1 MAKLKKPTV
10 KNPQL
15 VEAMAEL
22 KEKKTPAAEKAMI
35 EELKNAQLIAP
46 VIMDD
51 VPENL
56 DLSDGQQY
64 KTQAKFMMLQQKNGT
79 RYFPAFTEWLEVLKW
94 RNDPEIKTV
103 VMTLE
108 QYVAIM
114 ARSGEAAGLVINPT
128 EQGVVLSREKMG
140 EIAGVKL
147 PPVTGS
153 AAAAPLPEPTVN
165 PKTAFADPSS
175 VSNPQ
180 LVGAIAAFRKKS
192 APETERPMIEAL
204 HQAQFIAPV
213 RLVTPTEDMNL
224 EDGQKHQTQIQFV
237 MVQNGDKKFFPLF
250 TDMEEMSKWQ
260 NPPEYQTMILPFA
273 QYAAMFQQN
282 GDAEGL
288 VINPFRQTESLAMPK
303 QQVVAMVQQRQQGQV
318 QLFDLKDKP
327 MDLMKELSAH
337 LANVPEVH
345 AAYITGMRV
354 GGRESFMFV
363 LDCDPVEETRP
374 IFEPV
379 AQIANKY
386 TNNNPCGIITS
397 EHVAGKKIMKENP
410 PFYQE

>member
-140 EIAGVKL
+140 EIAESSCRQSLVLL
-147 PPVTGS
+147 PLQ
-153 AAAAPLPEPTVN
+153 PLPEPTVN
-165 PKTAFADPSS
+165 PKTAFA
-175 VSNPQ
+175 
-180 LVGAIAAFRKKS
+180 I
-192 APETERPMIEAL
+192 
-204 HQAQFIAPV
+204 
-213 RLVTPTEDMNL
+213 RLL
-224 EDGQKHQTQIQFV
+224 
-237 MVQNGDKKFFPLF
+237 FPIR
-250 TDMEEMSKWQ
+250 SW
-260 NPPEYQTMILPFA
+260 
-273 QYAAMFQQN
+273 
-282 GDAEGL
+282 
-288 VINPFRQTESLAMPK
+288 
-303 QQVVAMVQQRQQGQV
+303 
-318 QLFDLKDKP
+318 
-327 MDLMKELSAH
+327 
-337 LANVPEVH
+337 
-345 AAYITGMRV
+345 
-354 GGRESFMFV
+354 
-363 LDCDPVEETRP
+363 
-374 IFEPV
+374 
-379 AQIANKY
+379 
-386 TNNNPCGIITS
+386 
-397 EHVAGKKIMKENP
+397 
-410 PFYQE
+410 